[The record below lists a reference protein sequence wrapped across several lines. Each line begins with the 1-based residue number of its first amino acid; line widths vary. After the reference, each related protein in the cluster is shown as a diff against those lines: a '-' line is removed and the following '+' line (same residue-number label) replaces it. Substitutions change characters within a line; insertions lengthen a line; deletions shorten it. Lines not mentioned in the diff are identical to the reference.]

1 MSMNILLILQYSI
14 LTASVT
20 LVVGAH
26 GSVNLQLG
34 PYSSSLIEIN
44 SVLIQSIKVFNQYL
58 KFEHF
63 LIVFVTNLDNYG
75 VVIFMY

>member
-1 MSMNILLILQYSI
+1 MLMNFLLILQYSI

-20 LVVGAH
+20 LVVGVH

-44 SVLIQSIKVFNQYL
+44 SVLIQSIKVFN
-58 KFEHF
+58 
-63 LIVFVTNLDNYG
+63 
-75 VVIFMY
+75 

>member
-1 MSMNILLILQYSI
+1 MNFLLILQYSI

-20 LVVGAH
+20 LAVGVH

-58 KFEHF
+58 NIF
-63 LIVFVTNLDNYG
+63 LLYFLPI
-75 VVIFMY
+75 